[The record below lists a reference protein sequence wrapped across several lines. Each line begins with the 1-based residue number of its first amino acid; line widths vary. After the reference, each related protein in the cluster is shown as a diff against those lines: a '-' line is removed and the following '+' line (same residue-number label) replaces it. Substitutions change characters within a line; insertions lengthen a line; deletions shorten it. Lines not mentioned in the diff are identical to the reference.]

1 MARLGHRGG
10 TFVLLLAAAVIALL
24 IPAAPAEAAGLCA
37 TPGRDGSASL
47 TGIVNTYY
55 PGLGTATAG
64 STTIT
69 LGPATGAST
78 PIAIGDLLLVV
89 QMQDAAI
96 NSATPARTVTP
107 SPGIRRPAGRRSTVR
122 AFTSMRWPVA
132 RCR

>member
-55 PGLGTATAG
+55 PGLAG
-64 STTIT
+64 DRRLDHHHPRPGDRS
-69 LGPATGAST
+69 LDADRHWRPVARGP
-78 PIAIGDLLLVV
+78 D
-89 QMQDAAI
+89 
-96 NSATPARTVTP
+96 
-107 SPGIRRPAGRRSTVR
+107 AGRRHQFDQHRRVR
-122 AFTSMRWPVA
+122 
-132 RCR
+132 

>member
-55 PGLGTATAG
+55 PGLATATAG

-96 NSATPARTVTP
+96 NSTNTGAYGDAVAGDPATGWTAQ
-107 SPGIRRPAGRRSTVR
+107 IGRAHV
-122 AFTSMRWPVA
+122 
-132 RCR
+132 